1 MKKLFITAIIL
12 LLNVTFFSV
21 QAQDCNAGADASAC
35 GSPYSFYNLL
45 DQNATASGGT
55 VSWSSS
61 GDGWFQDLSGN
72 GSFTVL
78 SPLYHIGPA
87 DRTNGSAIITLTVTA
102 ADNTQTTSSFT
113 LTLVAPPTAI
123 IDPILVNPGDGLHVC
138 AGGSYSFSNAEVAEG
153 ASISWQGNG
162 DGSFNNDGI
171 QNPIYTPGP
180 QDIAN
185 GYVDIDLNVMSYG
198 EIFCNNRDEVRLV
211 IDPIIIWYHDAD
223 SDGYGDPAV
232 SQTSC
237 SQPSGYVSDNTDNCV
252 SVSGKIGSSC
262 NDNNVCT
269 TDDVLNASCQC
280 EGTPI
285 NVDDDNA
292 CTTDACD
299 ALTGVSHTS
308 LNTLWYHDQDND
320 GYGDA
325 SSSVSNCVQPNGY
338 VTNNTDCSPSNASLY
353 RNGEFFTDAD
363 GDGYTVGSLTT
374 VCYGANTPSGYA
386 TTSLGTDCDDA
397 TAAANPAAAE
407 ICDGID
413 NNCDNLVDNGLTF
426 VNYYTDTD
434 NDGYGAGTA
443 SSRCSNPGAGFSTNN
458 TDCNDA
464 TAAANPAAAEI
475 CDGIDNDC
483 DNLTDEGCATPTQ
496 LSATF
501 CNKNLSSITTGITA
515 VTVSGAQDYEFRL
528 YKTGYDQSRQRLA
541 SVPGVALSA
550 GIPLPAFSGLEF
562 GATYNVQ
569 VKTKKNNLWSQYGPV
584 CTVTMPN
591 KWYKDTDN
599 DGYSNGTTSIVIV
612 GGTTPVGYKL
622 ASALT
627 AISGDCNDNN
637 AALNPGA
644 TEACNGLD
652 DNCNGTIDEGC
663 PTLTR
668 LTTAFCN
675 TNITSMSV
683 TLLANAVS
691 GATDFEFRLYKTGY
705 DQSKV
710 RSVTNPGTGSTAAMS
725 LTNFTGLEFSSTYS
739 VQVRARNS
747 NLWGNYGTVCTITT
761 PKQWYKDAD
770 NDMYSDGT
778 ILIQHA
784 QPVGYKLASNLTALI
799 GDCNDNNPAVNPA
812 ATEVCN
818 GIDDDCDNLIDENV
832 KTTYYADSDED
843 GFGAL
848 NSSVEACTVPTGY
861 VTNSLDCD
869 DQDQYRN
876 PSITEICNET
886 DDNCDGTT
894 DEGLGSAFYA
904 DSDGDGFGDENQD
917 IHACDA
923 PPGFVADNTDCD
935 DSNSDNSPS
944 AIEICDGVDN
954 DCNNDIDEG
963 VLTTYYFDEDV
974 DGYGGATTTEA
985 CSLPDGYTEANDD
998 CDDSNGDVFPEGVE
1012 ICNLI
1017 DDNCDNQ
1024 IDEGVQTT
1032 FYSDQDEDTY
1042 GDLNNT
1048 TLACTLPTGYVT
1060 NTTDCDDNDA
1070 IAHEILV
1077 WYHDNDADG
1086 YDFESQEDCG
1096 TPGANWSLT
1105 AGTMGDCDDADPI
1118 AHEELTWYYDF
1129 DGDEYSSQ
1137 SEIACGTPGEH
1148 FTLSVLGE
1156 DCDDNDAV
1164 LNPTT
1169 VWFKDA
1175 DNDLY
1180 SDGTTQTQC
1189 AQPTN
1194 YKLATALTATSGD
1207 CNDNN
1212 AVLNPTTV
1220 WYKDADND
1228 LYSDGT
1234 TQTQCAQPTNFK
1246 LATALTATSGDCN
1259 DNDAVLNPTTVWY
1272 RDADNDAYSNG
1283 STITQCA
1290 QPVDHKLATA
1300 LTALSGD
1307 CNDAVSTTNP
1317 GAPEI
1322 CGNGIDDNCNGQTDE
1337 KCTKLTTSYCG
1348 TTVALGDII
1357 SCVSVSGATNYEY
1370 RFVNSAA
1377 GYSQSFQRG
1386 NGQNTARPNYISGLP
1401 VPATYQVS
1409 VRAFVGGRWGEYGD
1423 ACALSISTATQLTPA
1438 SCGATI
1444 ATINDFVYIYTVT
1457 GATNYEYRFVHT
1469 ASGFN
1474 QTYQRGSLSASMKPS
1489 SVLGLVGGRTYTV
1502 TVRAFVN
1509 GSWGSFSTPCSLTIT
1524 SALKLEESLE
1534 DGRVE
1539 PVAFDVNAYPNP
1551 FSSTLNISHNATGH
1565 EVNIQMVDLVGKLV
1579 YEAKTTASEITIGNG
1594 LAKGLYHVT
1603 VTVGDQRK
1611 VLRVMKE

>member
-1 MKKLFITAIIL
+1 MKNIKTLIL
-12 LLNVTFFSV
+12 LLLLASTGFGQSLSPRVT
-21 QAQDCNAGADASAC
+21 
-35 GSPYSFYNLL
+35 
-45 DQNATASGGT
+45 ATAGGRATGGGVSLSYTIGETFNTKLSANNKQLTQGQQQPEIDLRVGINEAFACAGNNISVPFTAAGYVDAANTFTVQLSDANGSFANPVTIGSFTSLVSGSIEATLPSGISGTGYVARVVSSNPVRLSSDLVAVTVYPGATLTATSTDACFGGVGSITVTPSGGT
-55 VSWSSS
+55 APYSYTLVDGSENNTGYW
-61 GDGWFQDLSGN
+61 GDVN
-72 GSFTVL
+72 PGSYYSTVTDANQC
-78 SPLYHIGPA
+78 STTITEIDVVEHPE
-87 DRTNGSAIITLTVTA
+87 IILTVTA
-102 ADNTQTTSSFT
+102 SATTVCEGTTVT
-113 LTLVAPPTAI
+113 LTTTGADSYTWSDAAI
-123 IDPILVNPGDGLHVC
+123 TDGSPFTPALGINSYTVTGTSNGCSNTSVQAITVNP
-138 AGGSYSFSNAEVAEG
+138 SF
-153 ASISWQGNG
+153 
-162 DGSFNNDGI
+162 
-171 QNPIYTPGP
+171 
-180 QDIAN
+180 
-185 GYVDIDLNVMSYG
+185 
-198 EIFCNNRDEVRLV
+198 
-211 IDPIIIWYHDAD
+211 IWYRDAD
-223 SDGYGDPAV
+223 SDGYGNPAL
-232 SQTSC
+232 SQNAC
-237 SQPSGYVSDNTDNCV
+237 SQPLGYVS
-252 SVSGKIGSSC
+252 
-262 NDNNVCT
+262 
-269 TDDVLNASCQC
+269 
-280 EGTPI
+280 
-285 NVDDDNA
+285 
-292 CTTDACD
+292 
-299 ALTGVSHTS
+299 
-308 LNTLWYHDQDND
+308 
-320 GYGDA
+320 
-325 SSSVSNCVQPNGY
+325 
-338 VTNNTDCSPSNASLY
+338 NNTDCN
-353 RNGEFFTDAD
+353 
-363 GDGYTVGSLTT
+363 
-374 VCYGANTPSGYA
+374 
-386 TTSLGTDCDDA
+386 DA